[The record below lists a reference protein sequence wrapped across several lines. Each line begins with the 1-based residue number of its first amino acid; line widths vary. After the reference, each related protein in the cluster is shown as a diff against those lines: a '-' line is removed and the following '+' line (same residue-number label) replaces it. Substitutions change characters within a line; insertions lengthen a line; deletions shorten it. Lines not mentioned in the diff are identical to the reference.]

1 MSIELVHAK
10 LNRGEDM
17 AGDLTYMMDFT
28 FGSPFTDV
36 EGKHIGKA
44 KTIHMGFKNGMPP
57 EDFIIGLRALA
68 DHIEETIVNSKDFKE
83 KPDLTVVD
91 NNSG

>member
-1 MSIELVHAK
+1 MAVELIHAK
-10 LNRGEDM
+10 LNRGNDM
-17 AGDLTYMMDFT
+17 AGDA
-28 FGSPFTDV
+28 FGSPFTDAK
-36 EGKHIGKA
+36 GKHIGKA

-68 DHIEETIVNSKDFKE
+68 DHIQATVIDSKEFDE
-83 KPDLTVVD
+83 KPELKVVD

>member
-10 LNRGEDM
+10 LNRGQDM
-17 AGDLTYMMDFT
+17 AGDEAYMMDFT
-28 FGSPFTDV
+28 FGSPFTDAN
-36 EGKHIGKA
+36 GKHMGTA
-44 KTIHMGFKNGMPP
+44 KTIHMAFKNGMPP
-57 EDFIIGLRALA
+57 EDFILGLHALA
-68 DHIEETIVNSKDFKE
+68 DHIQETIVNSTEFDE